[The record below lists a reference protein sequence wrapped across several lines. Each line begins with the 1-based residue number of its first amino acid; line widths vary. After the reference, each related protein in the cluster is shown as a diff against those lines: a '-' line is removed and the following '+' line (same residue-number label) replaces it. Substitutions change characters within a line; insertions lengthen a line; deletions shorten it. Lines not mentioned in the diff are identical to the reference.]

1 MMGSMASPTAEGLFP
16 ERKVLSV
23 SDLNRAARGLLE
35 GGFPLLWVEGEI
47 SNLARPASGHLYFS
61 LKDSQAQV
69 RCALFKNR
77 GQLLRFKP
85 ADGMKVLVRGRV
97 SLYEPRGDYQFIA
110 EHMEDAGH
118 GALQRAFEELKAKLA
133 AQGLFDPALKRP
145 LPEVPRDIGVITSP
159 SGAALHDILTV
170 IRRRY
175 PLARV
180 ILYPTPVQ
188 GEGAATKIAAMLATA
203 SARAECDVLILARG
217 GGSLEDLW
225 AFNEEPVARAI
236 RASRIPVVSGVGH
249 ETDFTIA
256 DFAADLRAPTPTG
269 AAELV
274 TPDMS
279 EWQRRLAQR
288 ESRLHQSQLRLMLDL
303 RRRLDWCGERLQQ
316 LHPARILRDRSQRL
330 DELQMRLGR
339 CVRTHLRHERIRLTG
354 LQAALYAHSP
364 AQQLRRASDRLTAL
378 DVRLRGAA
386 RAQLTYISNRLALS
400 MRALD
405 AVSPLATLNRGYAIV
420 SDAASGAT
428 LSHVSAARPGQTI
441 HTRLANG
448 SFTAEVKSV
457 LPGEKK

>member
-1 MMGSMASPTAEGLFP
+1 MASQTAATGLIP
-16 ERKVLSV
+16 ERRILSV

-133 AQGLFDPALKRP
+133 TEGLFDPARKRP
-145 LPEVPRDIGVITSP
+145 VPEIPRCIGVITSP
-159 SGAALHDILTV
+159 SGAALHDILNV

-180 ILYPTPVQ
+180 VLYPTPVQ
-188 GEGAATKIAAMLATA
+188 GEGAAAKIAAMIAAA
-203 SARAECDVLILARG
+203 STRADCDVLILARG

-236 RASRIPVVSGVGH
+236 SASRIPLVSGVGH
-249 ETDFTIA
+249 EIDFTIA
-256 DFAADLRAPTPTG
+256 DFVADLRAPTPTG

-274 TPDMS
+274 TPDLS
-279 EWQRRLAQR
+279 EWQRRLTQR
-288 ESRLHQSQLRLMLDL
+288 EERLHRSQLHLLQSL
-303 RRRLDWCGERLQQ
+303 RRRLDWCDERLQQ
-316 LHPARILRDRSQRL
+316 LHPARMLRDRSQRL

-339 CVRTHLRHERIRLTG
+339 CARAHVRHERTRLTG

-364 AQQLRRASDRLTAL
+364 MQQLRRASDRLTAL
-378 DVRLRGAA
+378 DVCLRSAA
-386 RAQLTYISNRLALS
+386 RAQMTQVANRLALS

-405 AVSPLATLNRGYAIV
+405 AVSPLATLDRGYAIV
-420 SDAASGAT
+420 SDAASGTT
-428 LSHVSAARPGQTI
+428 LSHVSALRPGQTVR
-441 HTRLANG
+441 TRLTDG

-457 LPGEKK
+457 LPGEKE

>member
-1 MMGSMASPTAEGLFP
+1 MASPTAAEGLFP
-16 ERKVLSV
+16 ERRILSV

-61 LKDSQAQV
+61 LKDPQAQV

-85 ADGMKVLVRGRV
+85 ADGMKVVVRGRV

-110 EHMEDAGH
+110 EHLEEAGH
-118 GALQRAFEELKAKLA
+118 GALQRAFEELKARLA
-133 AQGLFDPALKRP
+133 KEGLFDPALKRP
-145 LPEVPRDIGVITSP
+145 LPEVPHSIGVITSP
-159 SGAALHDILTV
+159 SGAALHDILNV
-170 IRRRY
+170 VRRRY

-180 ILYPTPVQ
+180 VLYPTPVQ
-188 GEGAATKIAAMLATA
+188 GEGAAAKIAAMIALA

-236 RASRIPVVSGVGH
+236 RACRIPLVSGVGH
-249 ETDFTIA
+249 EIDFTIA
-256 DFAADLRAPTPTG
+256 DLAADLRAPTPTG

-279 EWQRRLAQR
+279 DWRRLLLQR
-288 ESRLHQSQLRLMLDL
+288 TERLYQAKLRILQQL

-316 LHPARILRDRSQRL
+316 LHPLRMLRDRNQRL
-330 DELQMRLGR
+330 DELQLRLTR
-339 CVRTHLRHERIRLTG
+339 CTQVHLRHQRSRLAA
-354 LQAALYAHSP
+354 LQASLIGHSP
-364 AQQLRRASDRLTAL
+364 LQRLRHAADRLTSL
-378 DVRLRGAA
+378 DVRLQGAA
-386 RAQLTYISNRLALS
+386 QSLVTQHRNRVALS

-405 AVSPLATLNRGYAIV
+405 TVSPLATLNRGYAIV
-420 SDAASGAT
+420 SDAATGAL
-428 LSHVSAARPGQTI
+428 LSHVDAIRPGQAI
-441 HTRLANG
+441 RARLADGNLL
-448 SFTAEVKSV
+448 AEVKDV
-457 LPGEKK
+457 TRKDKP